1 MIDLC
6 KQVSMEMES
15 GGVGGMSS
23 SSKGPQPTFTNSA
36 WQRRTRLERLLLAA
50 IALLFVI
57 VVIILAITI
66 TKVAKFPSIELLCIT
81 MIVKQTLTVKSNQ
94 IQIAYDQGCQMTMQ
108 ILLGS
113 LATVQC
119 FLKVTSKS
127 DYST

>member
-1 MIDLC
+1 
-6 KQVSMEMES
+6 MEMES

-66 TKVAKFPSIELLCIT
+66 TKVAK
-81 MIVKQTLTVKSNQ
+81 
-94 IQIAYDQGCQMTMQ
+94 
-108 ILLGS
+108 
-113 LATVQC
+113 
-119 FLKVTSKS
+119 
-127 DYST
+127 

>member
-1 MIDLC
+1 MTPKPPKCVTSFIDDPSRTGLYL

-23 SSKGPQPTFTNSA
+23 TNKGPQPTFTNSA

-66 TKVAKFPSIELLCIT
+66 TKVAK
-81 MIVKQTLTVKSNQ
+81 
-94 IQIAYDQGCQMTMQ
+94 
-108 ILLGS
+108 
-113 LATVQC
+113 
-119 FLKVTSKS
+119 
-127 DYST
+127 